1 MPGNKKLG
9 RGFRLLERETSSRR
23 QASAESVHLVPS
35 TPTTT
40 PLEGESI
47 REVPISSI
55 SPNPFQPR
63 LNFDETG
70 LDELVHSISATG
82 LLQPI
87 ILRRSDSGH
96 QIVVGHR
103 RYLAAKRLGMASIPG
118 IVREVSD
125 SAMLEMALLENIQ
138 RKDLDPIEKARA
150 FEKLETDF
158 GLTHSEIGRRLGMN
172 RSTVSN
178 YIRLLELPEEILA
191 HVSRGT
197 LTMGHA
203 RALLAIESGAARL
216 AMCHKIIREKVSVR
230 DTEMQAA
237 EAAHKGTGSAK
248 HKRRQSKSAHL
259 KELERRMQDCV
270 GHKVTISQTAAG
282 AGRITI
288 RFRTT
293 DEFNNI
299 YDRLKRAFEGRP
311 ATSNTGA
318 T

>member
-9 RGFRLLERETSSRR
+9 RGFRVLEREARSRHR
-23 QASAESVHLVPS
+23 ARDESMRTVPS
-35 TPTTT
+35 VPTTT
-40 PLEGESI
+40 PLAGESI
-47 REVPISSI
+47 REVPIESI

-70 LDELVHSISATG
+70 LEELVRSISATG

-118 IVREVSD
+118 IVREISD

-150 FEKLETDF
+150 FERLETDF

-203 RALLAIESGAARL
+203 RALLAIEGGAARL
-216 AMCHKIIREKVSVR
+216 AMCHKIIREKISVR
-230 DTEMQAA
+230 DTETQAA
-237 EAAHKGTGSAK
+237 EAVHKGAGSTK
-248 HKRRQSKSAHL
+248 RRRRQSKSVHL
-259 KELERRMQDCV
+259 KELEQKIQDYV
-270 GHKVTISQTAAG
+270 GHKVTISQAVAG

-299 YDRLKRAFEGRP
+299 YDRLKRAFEGQP
-311 ATSNTGA
+311 ATSNTDA